1 MHKPY
6 GSLSGSRQ
14 LYLYLQRSPLKRNG
28 FTLLELMI
36 VIVITSVLAII
47 LLNRFFYYQEVA
59 EKAAMEITVMNV
71 RSGLRLRIAELM
83 MQDRMDE
90 MGRLMDEN
98 PILWL
103 ETPPSNYIE
112 LLGGKP
118 ERNAATPGNWHFD
131 NERKELVYVLQH
143 DAFFKSETDGSSN
156 GKKAIRFRVK
166 TVTPPRSNNGD
177 TVRRIEGITLTS
189 VTQYHW
195 L

>member
-1 MHKPY
+1 M
-6 GSLSGSRQ
+6 
-14 LYLYLQRSPLKRNG
+14 
-28 FTLLELMI
+28 
-36 VIVITSVLAII
+36 IVITSVLAII

-59 EKAAMEITVMNV
+59 EKAAMDITVMNV

-90 MGRLMDEN
+90 MGHLMDEN

-112 LLGGKP
+112 LLDGKP
-118 ERNAATPGNWHFD
+118 EKNAATPGNWHFD

-143 DAFFKSETDGSSN
+143 DAFFKSETNESSN
-156 GKKAIRFRVK
+156 VKKAIRFRVNAI
-166 TVTPPRSNNGD
+166 TPPRSNNGD